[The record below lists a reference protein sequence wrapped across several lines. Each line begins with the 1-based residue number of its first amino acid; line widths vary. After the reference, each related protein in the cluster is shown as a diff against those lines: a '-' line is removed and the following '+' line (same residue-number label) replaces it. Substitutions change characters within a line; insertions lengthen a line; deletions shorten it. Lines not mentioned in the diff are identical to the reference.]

1 MIGMSPYSGGGAN
14 NGMYDEP
21 LAARDLTGENE
32 E

>member
-1 MIGMSPYSGGGAN
+1 MIDMSPYSGGA